1 MLAPNLAVRNEAPII
16 IIALEAG
23 GRALMTR
30 DMELIRKIF
39 AQIRGRTSLDY
50 EAIDLPDVDPVIL
63 ARHIEILDNAG
74 LVEVIKSNGPGGLQS
89 PHPVFAVKD
98 LTWAGHDYVA
108 ILENDTVWNKIKEKL
123 SPKELA
129 TLPFS
134 TLKTLGLGLL
144 DQYLKSKFGLP

>member
-39 AQIRGRTSLDY
+39 AQIRARTSLDY
-50 EAIDLPDVDPVIL
+50 QEIDIPDVDPAIL
-63 ARHIEILDNAG
+63 ARHVEILEQAG
-74 LVEVIKSNGPGGLQS
+74 LIEVIKSEGYRASYPL
-89 PHPVFAVKD
+89 FAVKD
-98 LTWAGHDYVA
+98 LTWAGHDFVA

-123 SPKELA
+123 SPKEIA
-129 TLPFS
+129 TLPLS

-144 DQYLKSKFGLP
+144 DHYLKSKFGLP

>member
-1 MLAPNLAVRNEAPII
+1 
-16 IIALEAG
+16 
-23 GRALMTR
+23 MTR

-50 EAIDLPDVDPVIL
+50 EAVVIPDVDPAIL
-63 ARHIEILDNAG
+63 ARHIELLDNAG
-74 LVEVIKSNGPGGLQS
+74 LIEVVKSSGMQS
-89 PHPVFAVKD
+89 PHPLFAVKD
-98 LTWAGHDYVA
+98 LTWAGHDFVA
-108 ILENDTVWNKIKEKL
+108 ILENDTVWNRIKEKL
-123 SPKELA
+123 SPKELV